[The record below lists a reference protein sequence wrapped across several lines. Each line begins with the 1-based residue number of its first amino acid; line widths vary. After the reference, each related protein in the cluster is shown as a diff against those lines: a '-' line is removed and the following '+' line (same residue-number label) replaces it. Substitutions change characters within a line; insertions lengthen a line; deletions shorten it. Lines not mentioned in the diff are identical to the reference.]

1 MQNYSQFNPM
11 QDDIERHIIK
21 RQRERFDPDGLSSF
35 AHSAEAFGGHTLRHR
50 IGALL
55 ARLRRGEQT
64 PATSAEPVGTAECS
78 PTCQVS
84 HG

>member
-11 QDDIERHIIK
+11 QDDIERHIKK
-21 RQRERFDPDGLSSF
+21 RQRETFDPDGLAQY
-35 AHSAEAFGGHTLRHR
+35 AHWDEALGGPTLRQR

-55 ARLRRGEQT
+55 GRFRRGEEA
-64 PATSAEPVGTAECS
+64 PAKTVEPVGTTECS

>member
-11 QDDIERHIIK
+11 QDDIERHITK
-21 RQRERFDPDGLSSF
+21 QQRERFEPDGLSSY
-35 AHSAEAFGGHTLRHR
+35 AHSDEAFGGHTLRHR

-55 ARLRRGEQT
+55 ARFRRGEQA
-64 PATSAEPVGTAECS
+64 PARTVEPVGTAECS
-78 PTCQVS
+78 QTCQVS